1 MGLLGEFRS
10 GFEGFPLRIIRVVAD
25 NTAKELTLRQ
35 KYVDWGWFRKECQ
48 GLIDLCFQSKHQGYL
63 NICQREPRWLIPSM
77 CMQISSEYIGTVCLN
92 RAAQTAC
99 MYPLFT

>member
-35 KYVDWGWFRKECQ
+35 KYVDWGWFRKKCQ
-48 GLIDLCFQSKHQGYL
+48 GSIDLYL
-63 NICQREPRWLIPSM
+63 LPVKTLMLFEYL
-77 CMQISSEYIGTVCLN
+77 SE
-92 RAAQTAC
+92 RAEVAN
-99 MYPLFT
+99 PIN